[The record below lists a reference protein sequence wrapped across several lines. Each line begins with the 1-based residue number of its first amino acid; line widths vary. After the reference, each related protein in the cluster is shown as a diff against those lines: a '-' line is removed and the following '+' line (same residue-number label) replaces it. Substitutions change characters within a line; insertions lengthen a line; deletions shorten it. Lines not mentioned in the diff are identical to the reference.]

1 MGTKW
6 VAWESSGGK
15 LLLLL
20 NRCKFYKV
28 CKQEAMAGFLVL
40 QWLESWGLGNVLVC
54 TDSEL
59 LVKGLLGKMMAQID
73 ISTIVE
79 HSKTMLG

>member
-1 MGTKW
+1 
-6 VAWESSGGK
+6 
-15 LLLLL
+15 
-20 NRCKFYKV
+20 
-28 CKQEAMAGFLVL
+28 MAGFLVL
-40 QWLESWGLGNVLVC
+40 QRLESWGLGNVLVC

-79 HSKTMLG
+79 YSKTMLGCLCNVLIVKTHKP